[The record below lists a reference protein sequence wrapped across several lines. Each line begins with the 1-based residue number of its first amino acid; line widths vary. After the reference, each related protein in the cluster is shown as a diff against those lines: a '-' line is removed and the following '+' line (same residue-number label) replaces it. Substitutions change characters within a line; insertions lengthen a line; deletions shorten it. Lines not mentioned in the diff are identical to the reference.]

1 MSVLTKTVV
10 LWLSFIAVHV
20 WLIWLGMVVS
30 PASLG
35 DISGVYTYWMNALQ
49 SGEFIVGVTTSW
61 VYPLLA
67 IVPMWLAS
75 LGGMHNYVLSWL
87 ILVTLVDIVVFA
99 ILIRP
104 VPTAR
109 VRSLAAWW
117 WILALLALGPV
128 SLGRIDSVVTPL
140 AILALLF
147 LSTRPALAGAF
158 MAIGAWMK
166 VWPGA
171 IFIAAIILVRQRVRV
186 IVGALVVSASVVI
199 VGLLAGAGTNLVSF
213 LQFQGSRGLQI
224 ESPGAT
230 GYLWAIALGDP
241 AVSIYFDGEML
252 TYQINGPGTSVVAG
266 VMTWLMAAA
275 IIVTLV
281 AALWRSRRA
290 ANPVLY
296 VPSVSL
302 ALVMAL
308 IAFNKVGSP
317 QYFCWLIP
325 PILLGLIVDRVRFI
339 PVTVI
344 GLATL
349 LVTQIVYPWM
359 YDEVL
364 LATPISVFWLTVR
377 NLLEFVLFA
386 WALKLVLSTQED
398 STAKA

>member
-1 MSVLTKTVV
+1 
-10 LWLSFIAVHV
+10 
-20 WLIWLGMVVS
+20 
-30 PASLG
+30 
-35 DISGVYTYWMNALQ
+35 
-49 SGEFIVGVTTSW
+49 
-61 VYPLLA
+61 
-67 IVPMWLAS
+67 
-75 LGGMHNYVLSWL
+75 
-87 ILVTLVDIVVFA
+87 
-99 ILIRP
+99 
-104 VPTAR
+104 
-109 VRSLAAWW
+109 
-117 WILALLALGPV
+117 
-128 SLGRIDSVVTPL
+128 
-140 AILALLF
+140 
-147 LSTRPALAGAF
+147 
-158 MAIGAWMK
+158 
-166 VWPGA
+166 
-171 IFIAAIILVRQRVRV
+171 
-186 IVGALVVSASVVI
+186 
-199 VGLLAGAGTNLVSF
+199 
-213 LQFQGSRGLQI
+213 
-224 ESPGAT
+224 
-230 GYLWAIALGDP
+230 
-241 AVSIYFDGEML
+241 
-252 TYQINGPGTSVVAG
+252 
-266 VMTWLMAAA
+266 MTWLMAAA

-386 WALKLVLSTQED
+386 WALKLVLSRPEE
-398 STAKA
+398 STAKAQISARA